1 MQQNFDQAGRDTRI
15 ARLVDYIFRHY
26 DQDVSL
32 ETLAGVG
39 HYSKDHLPTLFKEAV
54 GETPK
59 QYSLALRL
67 EAAFHYLIIH
77 PEKPVQEIALEGG
90 FSALSVFSRA
100 IKNRWGYSPEEI
112 RRLPHGRQMRLLHGG
127 QVRLHGGRSD
137 QATQASPLADAGDP
151 EIRVVRRDAVKGIYV
166 AAPFNDT
173 EKIGAAF
180 RALFALSRAGA
191 EWCKAGGDWSSAGG
205 EYGAEPD
212 FYGILTPHL
221 RNSYRAFLPLA
232 CTNDLSSSACSVGG
246 SYSVFSACGIK
257 KGLFAQF
264 TLTGDLRATN
274 KAAHYFYRRWLPAS
288 GFRIAGIAGFERF
301 EGNPAETPY
310 ESLKRMIHIP
320 IQPTL

>member
-1 MQQNFDQAGRDTRI
+1 MPQNFDHAGRDSRI
-15 ARLVDYIFRHY
+15 ARLVDYIFTHY

-39 HYSKDHLPTLFKEAV
+39 HYSKDHLPRLFKDVV

-59 QYSLALRL
+59 QYGLALQL

-77 PEKPVQEIALEGG
+77 PEKSVQDIALEGG

-112 RRLPHGRQMRLLHGG
+112 RRLPHGRQMRLLHGDG
-127 QVRLHGGRSD
+127 SD
-137 QATQASPLADAGDP
+137 GPMTAGPTVDVGDP
-151 EIRVVRRDAVKGIYV
+151 EIRVVRLEAIKGIYV

-173 EKIGAAF
+173 GKIGAAF
-180 RALFALSRAGA
+180 RALFALSRAS
-191 EWCKAGGDWSSAGG
+191 D
-205 EYGAEPD
+205 AEPN

-232 CTNDLSSSACSVGG
+232 CATNFSSHASSVVD
-246 SYSVFSACGIK
+246 SSPAFSVYEIK
-257 KGLFAQF
+257 KGMFAQF
-264 TLTGDLRATN
+264 TVMGDLRVTN

-301 EGNPAETPY
+301 EGNPAEMPY
-310 ESLKRMIHIP
+310 ESLKRTIHIP
-320 IQPTL
+320 IEPAL

>member
-1 MQQNFDQAGRDTRI
+1 MHQNFDHAGQDGRI
-15 ARLVDYIFRHY
+15 ARLVDYIFKHY

-39 HYSKDHLPTLFKEAV
+39 HYSKDHLPRLFKDVV

-59 QYSLALRL
+59 KYSLALRL

-77 PEKPVQEIALEGG
+77 PEKPVQDIALEGG

-112 RRLPHGRQMRLLHGG
+112 RRLPHGQQMRLLHGG
-127 QVRLHGGRSD
+127 GSD
-137 QATQASPLADAGDP
+137 QPMAAGPTAGVGDP
-151 EIRVVRRDAVKGIYV
+151 DIRVVRRELVKGIYV
-166 AAPFNDT
+166 ATPFNDT
-173 EKIGAAF
+173 GKIGAAF
-180 RALFALSRAGA
+180 RALFALSRAGD
-191 EWCKAGGDWSSAGG
+191 EHSAD
-205 EYGAEPD
+205 PD

-232 CTNDLSSSACSVGG
+232 CAGVHARSHDTDDLSPIDPASGLPAVCSVGE
-246 SYSVFSACGIK
+246 IK
-257 KGLFAQF
+257 KGMFAQF
-264 TLTGDLRATN
+264 TVMGDLRITN

-301 EGNPAETPY
+301 EGNPAEIPY

-320 IQPTL
+320 IEPTTQP